1 MKIRFLYI
9 VLGFGLLMALNASAE
24 RLTVQLMVKQ
34 TMMPKSPLAAQ
45 FANPEISKAGIAEDI
60 KTQVNAGIVYEKGHT
75 IEFPIVATIEID
87 DSGKITS
94 FRSECMAPQRFFPGT
109 PTSDG
114 PPIVYYHEIHIRTP
128 QEEYMRVEVVD
139 SGRLLRHAH
148 FVNVKQEEFAWPG
161 WLTAW
166 VVDTND
172 AAKYMNDIKHNKVQP
187 VDNGSHW
194 KVSYQALEVEID
206 KSLKWLQT
214 NEIRRFEF
222 FSGYETL
229 PSVCYKHP
237 EISYEF
243 KIGSVE
249 LYAGVEDPFLIPE
262 DSDIPVV
269 DVSKQ

>member
-1 MKIRFLYI
+1 MYF
-9 VLGFGLLMALNASAE
+9 VLSFGLLMALNARAE

-34 TMMPKSPLAAQ
+34 TMEPKSPLAAQ
-45 FANPEISKAGIAEDI
+45 LASPETSNVGFAEDI

-87 DSGKITS
+87 DSSKITS

-128 QEEYMRVEVVD
+128 KEEYMHVEEVD

-148 FVNVKQEEFAWPG
+148 FMNVKQEEFAWPG
-161 WLTAW
+161 WLTTW
-166 VVDTND
+166 VVDTNN
-172 AAKYMNDIKHNKVQP
+172 AVKYVNDIKHNRVQP

-194 KVSYQALEVEID
+194 QLAYQGLVVEID
-206 KSLKWLQT
+206 KSFKWLQT
-214 NEIRRFEF
+214 NETRRFEF
-222 FSGYETL
+222 FSGYESL
-229 PSVCYKHP
+229 PSVIFNLP

-249 LYAGVEDPFLIPE
+249 MYAGAEDPFRIPE
-262 DSDIPVV
+262 DPDIPVI
-269 DVSKQ
+269 DVRKQ